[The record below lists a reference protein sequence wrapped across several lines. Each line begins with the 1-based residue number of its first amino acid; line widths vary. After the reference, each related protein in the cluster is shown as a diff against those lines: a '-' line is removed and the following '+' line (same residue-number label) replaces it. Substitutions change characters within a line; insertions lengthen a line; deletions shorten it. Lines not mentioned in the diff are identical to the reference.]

1 MSAKVVWQTKS
12 PIVLESFKQKKITS
26 IIKGGNVYNFQ
37 AAMALAQKYDVTIDE
52 SAIKQDHHNVLKYY
66 LRHRLNTPQADVTVK
81 ENYPVVVGAIN
92 KNSKNVALI
101 HHIDKINS
109 GQSYGH
115 KVFFVELFR
124 KLRKMDLVITV
135 SEYWK
140 NFLEEHGCKNVKVI
154 YNSFIPEDYQI
165 EQNDIAEFRN
175 KYSIPDKPI
184 VYIGNAHKQKGVY
197 EAYNA
202 LKDLDVEL
210 IMTDAQNLASDLP
223 VRFLSLSRKEFV
235 TLLHA
240 SEVVVLMSKLMEG
253 WNRVAHEALL
263 CNTPV
268 VGSGTGGMGE
278 LLTKSKQIIT
288 TNEAIKENVETVL
301 KNRSKY
307 INVGYDF
314 VKQFDMNYFNSTWQQ
329 TVASLIG
336 R

>member
-37 AAMALAQKYDVTIDE
+37 AAIALAMKFDVTIDE

-92 KNSKNVALI
+92 KNSKNIALI

-140 NFLEEHGCKNVKVI
+140 IFLKN
-154 YNSFIPEDYQI
+154 
-165 EQNDIAEFRN
+165 
-175 KYSIPDKPI
+175 
-184 VYIGNAHKQKGVY
+184 
-197 EAYNA
+197 
-202 LKDLDVEL
+202 
-210 IMTDAQNLASDLP
+210 TDA
-223 VRFLSLSRKEFV
+223 R
-235 TLLHA
+235 
-240 SEVVVLMSKLMEG
+240 M
-253 WNRVAHEALL
+253 
-263 CNTPV
+263 
-268 VGSGTGGMGE
+268 
-278 LLTKSKQIIT
+278 
-288 TNEAIKENVETVL
+288 
-301 KNRSKY
+301 
-307 INVGYDF
+307 
-314 VKQFDMNYFNSTWQQ
+314 
-329 TVASLIG
+329 
-336 R
+336 